1 MNTPALE
8 QQVPR
13 HRDVADR
20 LDYLLTLQRD
30 HLRGGALPLL
40 LAIR

>member
-1 MNTPALE
+1 MNTPVPE
-8 QQVPR
+8 QHLR
-13 HRDVADR
+13 HRHVADR

-30 HLRGGALPLL
+30 TLRGEVHPLL